1 MFNKATPTHSY
12 QDDCQI
18 RLSVVE
24 TYFQNAMGIPLP
36 FILLFVVQTLIFLY
50 VYYNS
55 TFKDE
60 ERRYLSIRGNDV
72 TKGKLEG
79 IVKNSFRLP
88 KVANACSSLPV
99 YSN

>member
-1 MFNKATPTHSY
+1 MKKISSIPVLGIIAKTCLTRLLLHTAIK
-12 QDDCQI
+12 DDCQI

-60 ERRYLSIRGNDV
+60 ERR
-72 TKGKLEG
+72 
-79 IVKNSFRLP
+79 
-88 KVANACSSLPV
+88 
-99 YSN
+99 